1 MRKLYLT
8 YNEKDSKKEGYSY
21 SGDTNPI
28 YVNLS
33 NAEIEAYLSKIL
45 SDGII
50 QVRSINENTLEL
62 ITRSG
67 EVVVIDSVKLFKSND
82 SLDLY
87 YNDLGNKIRFSFED
101 TNIAT
106 YKNSLPEGYSP
117 RVNRGKNKSQKY
129 LIDETLA
136 TTIILSSGY
145 QELSIDLS
153 DIEMYNSGMEKGRW

>member
-153 DIEMYNSGMEKGRW
+153 DIEMYNSGMEKGR

>member
-33 NAEIEAYLSKIL
+33 NAEIEAYLSKTL

-117 RVNRGKNKSQKY
+117 GVNRGKNKSQKY

>member
-8 YNEKDSKKEGYSY
+8 YNEKDNKKEGYSY
-21 SGDTNPI
+21 IGDTNPI

-33 NAEIEAYLSKIL
+33 NAEIEAYLSKTL
-45 SDGII
+45 SDGIR

-117 RVNRGKNKSQKY
+117 RVNRGKNKNQKY
-129 LIDETLA
+129 LADETLA
-136 TTIILSSGY
+136 TTLILSSGY
-145 QELSIDLS
+145 QELSMDLS
-153 DIEMYNSGMEKGRW
+153 DIEMYNSGIEKGR

>member
-8 YNEKDSKKEGYSY
+8 YNEKDNKKEGYSY
-21 SGDTNPI
+21 IGDTNPI

-33 NAEIEAYLSKIL
+33 NAEIEAYLSKTL
-45 SDGII
+45 SDGIK
-50 QVRSINENTLEL
+50 QVRSINDSTLEIL
-62 ITRSG
+62 TGSG
-67 EVVVIDSVKLFKSND
+67 EVVVIDSGKLFKSND
-82 SLDLY
+82 DLDLY

-145 QELSIDLS
+145 QELRVDLS
-153 DIEMYNSGMEKGRW
+153 DIEMYNIGIEKGR

>member
-117 RVNRGKNKSQKY
+117 RVNRGKNKNQKY
-129 LIDETLA
+129 LADETLA
-136 TTIILSSGY
+136 TNLILNSGY
-145 QELSIDLS
+145 QELSVDLS
-153 DIEMYNSGMEKGRW
+153 DIEMYNSGIEKGR